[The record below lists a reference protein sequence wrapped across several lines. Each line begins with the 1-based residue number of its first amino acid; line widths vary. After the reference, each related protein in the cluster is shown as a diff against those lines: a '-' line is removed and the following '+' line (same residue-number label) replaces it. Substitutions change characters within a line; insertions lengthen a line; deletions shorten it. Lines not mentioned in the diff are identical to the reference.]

1 MGRTKKEFPAAQGA
15 QQGKCKVLRIIGY
28 RKDSDKILLGKSCA
42 AKIIAATD
50 TQRAAYARTGRLRET
65 ELQRARA
72 FFRRH
77 PRQAYSRACLGE
89 ELNLPINHITRI
101 VYDLKEAGFIE
112 SAGRGIN
119 PRSNI
124 TVELVRFKEKGDG
137 DE

>member
-1 MGRTKKEFPAAQGA
+1 MGRTKKESPAAQGT
-15 QQGKCKVLRIIGY
+15 QQGRSKVLEIVRFCKGN
-28 RKDSDKILLGKSCA
+28 DKVRPSKFCA

-50 TQRAAYARTGRLRET
+50 T
-65 ELQRARA
+65 QRARA

-77 PRQAYSRACLGE
+77 PRQAYSRARLGE

-124 TVELVRFKEKGDG
+124 TVELVRFKEKEGD

>member
-15 QQGKCKVLRIIGY
+15 QQGRSKVFEIVRF
-28 RKDSDKILLGKSCA
+28 RKGNDKVRPGKFCA

-50 TQRAAYARTGRLRET
+50 TQREAFARTGHLRET

-77 PRQAYSRACLGE
+77 PRQTYSRARLCE

-124 TVELVRFKEKGDG
+124 TVELVRFKEKGGG